1 MPVPYDY
8 GLQMLI
14 VAKANKLDVRRQDI
28 GSVPEFGGYS
38 AQKMVWQ
45 LRRVEFQLAQIQEW
59 LANTQ
64 VGCGSL
70 GTKSRQPSQ
79 MGG

>member
-1 MPVPYDY
+1 MAGDNY

-14 VAKANKLDVRRQDI
+14 VARAKGLDIRRQDI
-28 GSVPEFGGYS
+28 GPAPEFGDYS

-59 LANTQ
+59 LAKT
-64 VGCGSL
+64 
-70 GTKSRQPSQ
+70 Q
-79 MGG
+79 MG